1 MLKLAR
7 TGTCAPY
14 RIGEKHG
21 QPAKSARKSG
31 FSIPNRAVARLTWIT
46 GHFDGLDRPQRR
58 SVVVEGGGNHV
69 RADHERRDAFARL
82 FAQHDRWLFAYLVS
96 LLGNP
101 AHAEEV
107 FQEVCVVLWREYETF
122 QLGTDFV
129 KWVSVIA
136 HNQVHRFR
144 RQQRR
149 VGSQLSDAA
158 VDLLAQDAVERAS
171 LLESRRDALRHCLEK
186 LPRKDRQLV
195 QQCYCDSRVTFKRVA
210 EALGR
215 PVNTVYK
222 ALNRIRKALYECIER
237 TLAVESAR

>member
-1 MLKLAR
+1 L
-7 TGTCAPY
+7 
-14 RIGEKHG
+14 
-21 QPAKSARKSG
+21 
-31 FSIPNRAVARLTWIT
+31 
-46 GHFDGLDRPQRR
+46 
-58 SVVVEGGGNHV
+58 VVEH
-69 RADHERRDAFARL
+69 RADSGLTDSERRDAFARL

-96 LLGNP
+96 LLGSS

-149 VGSQLSDAA
+149 VGPQLSDAA
-158 VDLLAQDAVERAS
+158 VDLLAQDAVERAG
-171 LLESRRDALRHCLEK
+171 LLESRRDALRTCLEK
-186 LPRKDRQLV
+186 LPNKDRQLV
-195 QQCYCDSRVTFKRVA
+195 QHCYSDSRVTFKGVA
-210 EALGR
+210 QILGR

-222 ALNRIRKALYECIER
+222 ALNRIRKSLYECIER
-237 TLAVESAR
+237 TLNVEGAR

>member
-1 MLKLAR
+1 M
-7 TGTCAPY
+7 
-14 RIGEKHG
+14 
-21 QPAKSARKSG
+21 
-31 FSIPNRAVARLTWIT
+31 
-46 GHFDGLDRPQRR
+46 RR
-58 SVVVEGGGNHV
+58 WELVVEH
-69 RADHERRDAFARL
+69 RANPGLTDAERRDAFARL

-96 LLGNP
+96 LLGTS

-149 VGSQLSDAA
+149 VGPQLSDAA
-158 VDLLAQDAVERAS
+158 VDLLAQDAVERAG
-171 LLESRRDALRHCLEK
+171 LLESRRDALRTCLEK
-186 LPRKDRQLV
+186 LPTKDLQLV
-195 QQCYCDSRVTFKRVA
+195 QQCYSDSRVTFKNVA
-210 EALGR
+210 QILGR

-222 ALNRIRKALYECIER
+222 ALNRIRKTLYECIER
-237 TLAVESAR
+237 TLNVEGAR